1 VSTIA
6 LVIPS
11 YGRPTDLER
20 VLQAART
27 QTRPFDDIVVAL
39 RVGDSASADI
49 ATRAGVRV
57 VTVTEPGVIAA
68 MVAGVASCTSTYVAF
83 TDDDAVPPPSWAA
96 LLLARLDADPTVVG
110 VGGRDVLYDRRG
122 GDATPRPTTLTT
134 DVGRFTWTGRLR
146 GNHHCGTGEPT
157 DVVVLKGVNAAYRR
171 SGFALPTF
179 LRGTGAQA
187 HFELAVGSRLRAQ
200 GGRLLYDPQ
209 ITVDHFPAPRVG
221 ADQRGAPADSAVED
235 SIYNLL
241 RATPPALCTRRYVFT
256 RLIGDGAFPG
266 LVIAVVALLTG
277 RSHIWRRWRPT
288 QRGLR
293 AAWADRALPE
303 TWFEVQDRSDGF

>member
-39 RVGDSASADI
+39 RIGDSASADI

-110 VGGRDVLYDRRG
+110 VGGRDVLYDRRA

-157 DVVVLKGVNAAYRR
+157 DVVVLKGVN
-171 SGFALPTF
+171 
-179 LRGTGAQA
+179 
-187 HFELAVGSRLRAQ
+187 FELAVGSRLRAQ

-241 RATPPALCTRRYVFT
+241 RATPPALRTRRYVFT